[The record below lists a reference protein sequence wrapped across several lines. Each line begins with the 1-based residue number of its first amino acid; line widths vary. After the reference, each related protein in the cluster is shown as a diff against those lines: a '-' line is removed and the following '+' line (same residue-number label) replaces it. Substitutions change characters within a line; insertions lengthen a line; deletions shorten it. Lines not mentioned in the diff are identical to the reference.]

1 MIDFQNEI
9 IEMYVR
15 REGEEEGR
23 ENGRGRRFIRWSF
36 DKRLRANQTAAV
48 MSKLRQ
54 NINNAFYLRY
64 NYAYVLVNNE
74 TGLRMVFYKQQKGSP
89 WINNFAEAERWLNEQ
104 ENNRLTLDNID
115 RPNTKWTF
123 IKFSN
128 IEVKAVIENQP
139 MLGTGPLPD
148 WLRNLSHGRKMVS
161 LDTYGDDM
169 CLWRCVAVYKGAL
182 PDRCTQSARQ
192 LARGFFKTDIIPRT
206 SLNELDKVEQYLN
219 GGKQL
224 QDWIGIR
231 AYVPVRQENGD
242 INGHLS
248 RNPSDKL
255 KNIIT
260 IGIYEGHAFLIKDIT
275 KLAKNYVCND
285 CGGHF
290 TQAGSLQRHA
300 KTCRKGETEIICPEE
315 KLAAPLSK
323 YEMTFYDKGPISK
336 MAIEWLEKAA
346 KQLKIHIHHA
356 MCGHGGERHVLGAPV
371 DGFDL
376 NTGTVFQFHGC
387 WWHGCLRCFGDRGRI
402 IRYGKTRDQLYAST
416 IARTEALRKAGYRV
430 IEKWQCQNEKTNEP
444 CPKKQTKS
452 YPYAIFYDFE
462 ALHDTTQRKK
472 PTADLTYEAA
482 HVPISVSIGDTLERE
497 PTHICDPDTKQLIN
511 RFLQELER
519 RAENIRE
526 AVRRENHAEGQL
538 FQLNTA

>member
-1 MIDFQNEI
+1 MYVSRHKNKFIKNAQTPQGRRPPVIDFQNEI

-23 ENGRGRRFIRWSF
+23 ENGRGRRFIRWAF

-48 MSKLRQ
+48 MAKLRQ
-54 NINNAFYLRY
+54 NIHNAFYLRY

-104 ENNRLTLDNID
+104 ENNRLSLDNID

-128 IEVKAVIENQP
+128 IEVKAVIDNRP

-148 WLRNLSHGRKMVS
+148 WLRNLARGGHQMVS

-169 CLWRCVAVYKGAL
+169 CLWRCVAVYKGAR

-219 GGKQL
+219 GGKQF
-224 QDWIGIR
+224 QDWLGIR
-231 AYVPVRQENGD
+231 AYTPVRQENGD
-242 INGHLS
+242 INWHLS
-248 RNPSDKL
+248 RNPCDKL

-260 IGIYEGHAFLIKDIT
+260 IGIYEGHAFLIKDIK
-275 KLAKNYVCND
+275 KLAKTYVCND
-285 CGGHF
+285 CGGQF
-290 TQAGSLQRHA
+290 TQAFNLQRHER
-300 KTCRKGETEIICPEE
+300 TCRKGETEIICQEE
-315 KLAAPLSK
+315 KIAAPLSK

-336 MAIEWLEKAA
+336 MAIEWLEKTA

-371 DGFDL
+371 DGFDP

-387 WWHGCLRCFGDRGRI
+387 WWHGCTRCFGDRGRI

-416 IARTEALRKAGYRV
+416 IARTEALRKAGHRV
-430 IEKWQCQNEKTNEP
+430 IEKWQCQYEKTNEP

-452 YPYAIFYDFE
+452 YTRTRFS
-462 ALHDTTQRKK
+462 TTSSHYTIRHREKSRQR
-472 PTADLTYEAA
+472 
-482 HVPISVSIGDTLERE
+482 I
-497 PTHICDPDTKQLIN
+497 
-511 RFLQELER
+511 
-519 RAENIRE
+519 
-526 AVRRENHAEGQL
+526 
-538 FQLNTA
+538 